1 MRTEDFIHDL
11 IDWIDHNLEERLDI
25 KTVAKRAG
33 YSRWYLQ
40 RMFKEHTG
48 LPMGEFIR
56 EKKLKKSA
64 DMLASSREPI
74 VSVAISL
81 GFDSQQSFTR
91 SFKRQFGQTPGD
103 WRRGLTVATECQG
116 SMH

>member
-1 MRTEDFIHDL
+1 MKTEDFIHDL

-33 YSRWYLQ
+33 YSRWHLQ

-48 LPMGEFIR
+48 LPMGEYIR
-56 EKKLKKSA
+56 QQKMKKSA
-64 DMLASSREPI
+64 DMLASSGETI

-103 WRRGLTVATECQG
+103 WRRAENNQSVAQAC
-116 SMH
+116 H

>member
-64 DMLASSREPI
+64 DMLASSGEPI

-103 WRRGLTVATECQG
+103 WRRGLSLATECQG
-116 SMH
+116 CLH

>member
-1 MRTEDFIHDL
+1 
-11 IDWIDHNLEERLDI
+11 
-25 KTVAKRAG
+25 
-33 YSRWYLQ
+33 
-40 RMFKEHTG
+40 
-48 LPMGEFIR
+48 
-56 EKKLKKSA
+56 
-64 DMLASSREPI
+64 MLASSREPI

-103 WRRGLTVATECQG
+103 WRRGLTMETECQG